1 MFCSFVIYAERGS
14 RIDKRVS
21 IPALQLLP
29 LLSLK
34 VGKGVL
40 LLFCPF
46 PARMFFYHYKSR
58 TGKFCMKG
66 EVLTELY
73 VPDQFPEKN
82 TGDP

>member
-46 PARMFFYHYKSR
+46 SGSH
-58 TGKFCMKG
+58 
-66 EVLTELY
+66 VLLSL
-73 VPDQFPEKN
+73 QK
-82 TGDP
+82 